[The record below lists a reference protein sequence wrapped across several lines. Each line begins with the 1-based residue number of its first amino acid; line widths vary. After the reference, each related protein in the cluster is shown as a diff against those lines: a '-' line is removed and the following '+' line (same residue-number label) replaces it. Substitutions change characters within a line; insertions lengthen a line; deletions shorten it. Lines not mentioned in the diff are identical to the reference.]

1 MITKNPMQLKAFIKK
16 KAEENNIS
24 SQLVMQNYMMERL
37 LERISLSP
45 YRKNFILKGGFLIAA
60 IVGLNSRTTMDLDAT
75 IKGLDLTNESIDRI
89 FKEICA
95 IKVEDNIT
103 FSVLR
108 TTEIREGDDYPG
120 LRVALE
126 ANYHPLAVPLTVDV
140 TTGDKITPREVKRSL
155 RLLFDDR
162 SISVFTYNLE
172 TVLAEK
178 IETVLS
184 RNIANTRPR
193 DFYDIYILTALYG
206 KQLDIKVLEQA
217 LLETARKRNS
227 LLILPRYRQIIQ
239 DIQASP
245 RMRDFWEQYRER
257 FNYVK
262 NISFDDACKSVL
274 LIMENTYG
282 VPHIND
288 SPEV

>member
-1 MITKNPMQLKAFIKK
+1 VITKNPMQLKAFIKK

-60 IVGLNSRTTMDLDAT
+60 IVGLNSRTTMDLDTT
-75 IKGLDLTNESIDRI
+75 IKGLDLTHESIDRI

-103 FSVLR
+103 VRVLR

-193 DFYDIYILTALYG
+193 DFYDIYILTALYNQ
-206 KQLDIKVLEQA
+206 QLDLTVLKQA
-217 LLETARKRNS
+217 LLETARKRGS
-227 LLILPRYRQIIQ
+227 LQILPRYRQIIQ

-274 LIMENTYG
+274 FIMENTYG
-282 VPHIND
+282 VPHIYD

>member
-60 IVGLNSRTTMDLDAT
+60 IVGLNSRTTMDLDTT
-75 IKGLDLTNESIDRI
+75 IKGLDLTHESIDRI

-155 RLLFDDR
+155 QLLFDDR

-206 KQLDIKVLEQA
+206 QQLDIKILEQA

-227 LLILPRYRQIIQ
+227 LQILPRYRQIIQ

-274 LIMENTYG
+274 LIMESTYG

>member
-60 IVGLNSRTTMDLDAT
+60 IVGLNSRTTMDLDTT
-75 IKGLDLTNESIDRI
+75 IKGLDLTHESIDMI

-120 LRVALE
+120 LRVTLE

-155 RLLFDDR
+155 QLLFDDR

-206 KQLDIKVLEQA
+206 KQLDIKVLEQE

-227 LLILPRYRQIIQ
+227 LQILPRYRQIIQ

-274 LIMENTYG
+274 LIMESTYG